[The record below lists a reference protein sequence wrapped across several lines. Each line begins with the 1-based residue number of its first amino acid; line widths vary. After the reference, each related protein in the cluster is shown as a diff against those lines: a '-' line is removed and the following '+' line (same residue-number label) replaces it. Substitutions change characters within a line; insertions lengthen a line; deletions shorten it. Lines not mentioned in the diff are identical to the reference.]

1 MPYWY
6 KRKNNHSYSTGEV
19 TDTDEETGIETT
31 YLIAYLRSGVGTV
44 GDETLIIGGGALA
57 QTGSVYLAEPVDTAA
72 NNQGSGFPTWRS
84 APPDYNLA
92 PEPAVLRTQQQTNS
106 YFNNKISITRH
117 DQNALKEA
125 VSDNTDEIAKRAVVV
140 TLTQESTSNTSR

>member
-1 MPYWY
+1 M
-6 KRKNNHSYSTGEV
+6 
-19 TDTDEETGIETT
+19 
-31 YLIAYLRSGVGTV
+31 
-44 GDETLIIGGGALA
+44 
-57 QTGSVYLAEPVDTAA
+57 AEPIDTAQ
-72 NNQGSGFPTWRS
+72 NNQGSGFPTWRT

-92 PEPAVLRTQQQTNS
+92 PEPAVLRTQEQTNS

-140 TLTQESTSNTSR
+140 TLTQAEYDAIPADEIDENTLYLIT